1 MCRMKAVEKYSR
13 KGGQVMLEYIM
24 AVAIFMGAILLGAV
38 LYDAFQSYG
47 DRALNLIGS
56 EYP

>member
-1 MCRMKAVEKYSR
+1 MKTKNKKQR
-13 KGGQVMLEYIM
+13 KSGQVMLEYVA
-24 AVAIFMGAILLGAV
+24 AVVIFMGVVLLATV